1 MSVCAPSLQKLLTN
15 QIQRQIH
22 EKDRANDQ
30 DIMCLS
36 WLKYSKYDGWYLT
49 LVYLV
54 TLDILVKLFSYPF
67 FPEYVY
73 WRQKNIQ
80 QAVFVASF
88 FLIYLC
94 LKFASFLS
102 CISMQ
107 DLDLFKVKL
116 WLKVVFKGNFSC
128 LRSAMTWKYFTAHF
142 SASLQYR
149 KLLAWLFIKPC
160 ARRDEAMEV

>member
-1 MSVCAPSLQKLLTN
+1 
-15 QIQRQIH
+15 
-22 EKDRANDQ
+22 
-30 DIMCLS
+30 MCLS

-67 FPEYVY
+67 FSRVCLLETK
-73 WRQKNIQ
+73 KNIQ

-149 KLLAWLFIKPC
+149 KLLAWLFIKPS

>member
-1 MSVCAPSLQKLLTN
+1 M
-15 QIQRQIH
+15 QIQD
-22 EKDRANDQ
+22 KDKANDQ
-30 DIMCLS
+30 GIMCLS
-36 WLKYSKYDGWYLT
+36 WLKYSKYDGWYLK
-49 LVYLV
+49 LVALV
-54 TLDILVKLFSYPF
+54 TLGTLVKLFSYPF
-67 FPEYVY
+67 F
-73 WRQKNIQ
+73 QSMSIGDKKNIQ
-80 QAVFVASF
+80 QAVSVASF

>member
-1 MSVCAPSLQKLLTN
+1 M
-15 QIQRQIH
+15 QIQD
-22 EKDRANDQ
+22 KDKANDQ
-30 DIMCLS
+30 GIMCLS
-36 WLKYSKYDGWYLT
+36 WLKYSKYDGWYPT

-54 TLDILVKLFSYPF
+54 ILDTLVKLFSYPF
-67 FPEYVY
+67 FQSMETKMET
-73 WRQKNIQ
+73 KNIQ

-149 KLLAWLFIKPC
+149 KLLAWLFIKSC

>member
-1 MSVCAPSLQKLLTN
+1 MTKASCVFHDSNIPNMMVDTSRLSTWLLWTFWSN
-15 QIQRQIH
+15 
-22 EKDRANDQ
+22 
-30 DIMCLS
+30 CF
-36 WLKYSKYDGWYLT
+36 LT
-49 LVYLV
+49 L
-54 TLDILVKLFSYPF
+54 F
-67 FPEYVY
+67 F
-73 WRQKNIQ
+73 QSMSIGDKKNIQ

>member
-30 DIMCLS
+30 DDDTSRLS
-36 WLKYSKYDGWYLT
+36 TWLLWTFWSNCFLT
-49 LVYLV
+49 L
-54 TLDILVKLFSYPF
+54 F
-67 FPEYVY
+67 F
-73 WRQKNIQ
+73 QSMSIGDKKNIQ

-116 WLKVVFKGNFSC
+116 
-128 LRSAMTWKYFTAHF
+128 
-142 SASLQYR
+142 
-149 KLLAWLFIKPC
+149 
-160 ARRDEAMEV
+160 